1 MLGFTIAVLKVPDVF
16 EETVQSLEATHHAYR
31 ISKTSPGQ
39 DTYQVILASDDLPEP
54 TEAQVFTYGGCKW
67 KLEVAPAWGWRMPPP
82 LAITLSVGLIL
93 VFLVTFLTHALLHL
107 QDRRRYLRQ
116 LADTD
121 ALTGLNN
128 RQGFDTAVD
137 AYLDKFPKIGAI
149 GVMIDID
156 DFKRIN
162 DLYSHDTGDEALR
175 SLANDLREA
184 FPAPAIVGRNGGDEF
199 VVFMKDA
206 EPEAA
211 QAAVKA
217 FSNKKKAFTYDGETH
232 SFSVS
237 IGYTLYRGDGMSLS
251 RLFHQS
257 DTALYA
263 VKLRGRNHYR
273 IYEPSME
280 SLNRTSLG
288 FNLETITKNLPMA
301 LLVTEAKKDG
311 KILFVNK
318 AMLDLLE
325 CQNVTEFMAF
335 TEENQSHIVCACE
348 RERVRQLMEQ
358 QLLEDADKTYS
369 VTYCIRTAKG
379 RRKHI
384 FSVWCMADN
393 PNYGRVFYATLV
405 EQKFLWPFISEHPSE
420 DDNLV

>member
-1 MLGFTIAVLKVPDVF
+1 MPDVF
-16 EETVQSLEATHHAYR
+16 EGTVKSLEATHHAYR

-93 VFLVTFLTHALLHL
+93 VFLLTFLTHALLHL

-137 AYLDKFPKIGAI
+137 AYLDKVSKIGAV

-175 SLANDLREA
+175 NLANDLREA

-199 VVFMKDA
+199 CIFLPDCTA
-206 EPEAA
+206 TEANVLL
-211 QAAVKA
+211 QR
-217 FSNKKKAFTYDGETH
+217 FSARDLTFTYGDQQHAYTI
-232 SFSVS
+232 S
-237 IGYTLYRGDGMSLS
+237 IGYAAYPSQGIS
-251 RLFHQS
+251 RTDLFRCA
-257 DTALYA
+257 DAALYA
-263 VKLRGRNHYR
+263 VKLHGKHGVRLYAPSVAKEDRSQLAFGLKDIIMHFPGAILIYKATGKEEILFANNELIRLFECQTLEEFQQYTGGTFRGIVHPEEYEAVERSIWEQVQQPNSDGNDAVRYR
-273 IYEPSME
+273 I
-280 SLNRTSLG
+280 
-288 FNLETITKNLPMA
+288 ITKSGQ
-301 LLVTEAKKDG
+301 VKC
-311 KILFVNK
+311 IL
-318 AMLDLLE
+318 D
-325 CQNVTEFMAF
+325 
-335 TEENQSHIVCACE
+335 
-348 RERVRQLMEQ
+348 
-358 QLLEDADKTYS
+358 
-369 VTYCIRTAKG
+369 KG
-379 RRKHI
+379 RL
-384 FSVWCMADN
+384 VETDV
-393 PNYGRVFYATLV
+393 YGKVFYVLMID
-405 EQKFLWPFISEHPSE
+405 ESNW
-420 DDNLV
+420 